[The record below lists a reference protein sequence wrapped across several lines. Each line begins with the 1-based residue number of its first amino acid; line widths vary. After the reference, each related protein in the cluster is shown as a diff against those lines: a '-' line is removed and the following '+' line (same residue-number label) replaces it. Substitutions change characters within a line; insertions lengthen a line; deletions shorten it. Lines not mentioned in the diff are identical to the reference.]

1 MPENPDR
8 PWQMPLS
15 VHCWALGLF
24 AAATLAVIAVFLLYQ
39 DVNVWEGWRESNEL
53 RKQGYGERL
62 YVDSVYRTRA
72 NTWSNLAYVLV
83 GLYAVVLGVNDL
95 RRKDRAGEGHLRRRP
110 ALGILYGVAC
120 CYLGFGSGLFH
131 ASLTH
136 WGQQLDV
143 AAMYSPVVVLIA
155 LHLDRFLPAWPL
167 WVAAA
172 VVACALLYVYKWSM
186 SSGTVLPALIL
197 TVTVLAVADRLLR
210 IGGRMQL
217 RWMAAAPVCLVLAYV
232 FRQLDIDRRFTGPD
246 TWLQGHVLW
255 HFLTAATLATVYLYH
270 RSERSTP
277 PNPRA

>member
-53 RKQGYGERL
+53 RKQAYGERL
-62 YVDSVYRTRA
+62 YVESVYRTRA

-110 ALGILYGVAC
+110 ALGILFGVAC
-120 CYLGFGSGLFH
+120 CYLGLGSGIFH

-186 SSGTVLPALIL
+186 SSGIVLPALIAA
-197 TVTVLAVADRLLR
+197 VTVLAVADRLL
-210 IGGRMQL
+210 GKGRMQL
-217 RWMAAAPVCLVLAYV
+217 RWMDAAAVCLMLAYL

-255 HFLTAATLATVYLYH
+255 HFLTAGALGMAYLYH

-277 PNPRA
+277 PSAGA

>member
-1 MPENPDR
+1 MPENPNR

-24 AAATLAVIAVFLLYQ
+24 AAATLAVVAVFLLYQ
-39 DVNVWEGWRESNEL
+39 NVNVWEGWRESNEL
-53 RKQGYGERL
+53 RRQAYGERL
-62 YVDSVYRTRA
+62 YVESVYRTRA

-83 GLYAVVLGVNDL
+83 GLYAVVLGVDDL

-110 ALGILYGVAC
+110 AIGILYGVAC
-120 CYLGFGSGLFH
+120 CYLGLGSGIFH

-186 SSGTVLPALIL
+186 SSGIVLPALIAA
-197 TVTVLAVADRLLR
+197 VTVLAVADRLL
-210 IGGRMQL
+210 GKGRMQL
-217 RWMAAAPVCLVLAYV
+217 RWMDAAAVCLVLAYL

-255 HFLTAATLATVYLYH
+255 HFLTAGALGMAYLYH

-277 PNPRA
+277 PSAGA

>member
-24 AAATLAVIAVFLLYQ
+24 AAATLAVVAVFLLYQ

-53 RKQGYGERL
+53 RRQAYGERL
-62 YVDSVYRTRA
+62 YVESVYRTRA

-83 GLYAVVLGVNDL
+83 GLYAVVLGVDDL
-95 RRKDRAGEGHLRRRP
+95 RRKDGAGEGHLRRRP

-120 CYLGFGSGLFH
+120 CYLGVGSGLFH

-186 SSGTVLPALIL
+186 SSGIVLPALIAA
-197 TVTVLAVADRLLR
+197 VTVLAVADRLL
-210 IGGRMQL
+210 GKGRMQL
-217 RWMAAAPVCLVLAYV
+217 RWMDAAAVCLMLAYL

-255 HFLTAATLATVYLYH
+255 HFLTAGALGMAYLYH

-277 PNPRA
+277 PSAGA

>member
-8 PWQMPLS
+8 PWRTPFP

-24 AAATLAVIAVFLLYQ
+24 AAATLAVVAVFLAYG

-53 RKQGYGERL
+53 RKQAYGERL
-62 YVDSVYRTRA
+62 YVESVYRTRA

-197 TVTVLAVADRLLR
+197 TVTVLAVADRLLHM
-210 IGGRMQL
+210 GGAMQF
-217 RWMAAAPVCLVLAYV
+217 RWMAAAAVCLVLAYL

-255 HFLTAATLATVYLYH
+255 HFLTAAALAAVYLYH
-270 RSERSTP
+270 RSERV
-277 PNPRA
+277 